1 MSDVVVKI
9 ALIASIV
16 LMGYNISEFSAS
28 FKTVSDKIGEFLNI
42 AKENSA
48 SDSVLRL
55 TNILSSCLL
64 SIGYVVLVYFSD
76 IVCWIVALVVVKLL
90 LTLFVSDKFLIQ
102 VLRDGCLS
110 KKGYLVL
117 KFDALFNAVMGFA
130 FAVILVL

>member
-64 SIGYVVLVYFSD
+64 SIGFF
-76 IVCWIVALVVVKLL
+76 W
-90 LTLFVSDKFLIQ
+90 
-102 VLRDGCLS
+102 
-110 KKGYLVL
+110 KKGM
-117 KFDALFNAVMGFA
+117 K
-130 FAVILVL
+130 